1 MSYIYSRSSSL
12 GSRGSVGETGRLKPA
27 LEPVR
32 AAPGRERGQALI
44 EFAFVLPIIL
54 LFILVLV
61 DFGIAVDRRQ
71 VLQHAVRDGVRF
83 GAVGNSAALVTDHV
97 VDQSMGIL
105 DPADVDV
112 CYVDENANINPGNSG
127 DSIKV
132 TAHYTYE
139 FSVGGGEMLTAL
151 GVPVPS
157 IDMDPSA
164 TLRLESSVAGANAC
178 P

>member
-1 MSYIYSRSSSL
+1 MIEL
-12 GSRGSVGETGRLKPA
+12 A
-27 LEPVR
+27 L
-32 AAPGRERGQALI
+32 
-44 EFAFVLPIIL
+44 VLPIIL
-54 LFILVLV
+54 VFILVLV

-83 GAVGNSAALVTDHV
+83 GAVGNSVALVKAHV
-97 VDQSMGIL
+97 VDQSIDIL
-105 DPADVDV
+105 TPAQVEV
-112 CYVDENANINPGNSG
+112 CYVDENGNGNPGNSG

-139 FSVGGGEMLTAL
+139 FSIGGGEMLTAL
-151 GVPVPS
+151 HVPVPS
-157 IDMDPSA
+157 INMDPSA

>member
-1 MSYIYSRSSSL
+1 MYSLLSSL
-12 GSRGSVGETGRLKPA
+12 DSSGSVGETGRLKPA

-32 AAPGRERGQALI
+32 AVPGRERGQALL

-54 LFILVLV
+54 VFVLVLV

-83 GAVGNSAALVTDHV
+83 GAVGNSAALVKAHV
-97 VDQSMGIL
+97 VDQSMDIL
-105 DPADVDV
+105 APADVDV
-112 CYVDENANINPGNSG
+112 CHVDENANGNPGNSG

-139 FSVGGGEMLTAL
+139 FSIGGGEILTAF